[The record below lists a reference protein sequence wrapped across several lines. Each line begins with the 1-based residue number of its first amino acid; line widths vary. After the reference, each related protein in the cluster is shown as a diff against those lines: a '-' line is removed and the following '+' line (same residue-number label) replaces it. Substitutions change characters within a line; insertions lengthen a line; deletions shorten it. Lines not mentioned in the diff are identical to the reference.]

1 MATITIPST
10 LIQANT
16 LRRSPGTAVPD
27 FTHAE
32 ITLVDTNNQW
42 GTVVD
47 NTRHILRWG
56 LQMSTDGGQTWVW
69 GPVMQEEPFPGHPFG
84 LRRPHDGGMPM
95 ITTDRDDIPS
105 GVQVALA
112 IETDAQI
119 RLGATIVTT

>member
-1 MATITIPST
+1 VATITIPST

-16 LRRSPGTAVPD
+16 LRRSTGTVVPD

-42 GTVVD
+42 GATPD
-47 NTRHILRWG
+47 PTRHVVRWG
-56 LQMSTDGGQTWVW
+56 LQISTDGGQTWAW
-69 GPVMQEEPFPGHPFG
+69 GPVMQEEPNGGLPFG
-84 LRRPHDGGMPM
+84 SRSRTGGMPAL
-95 ITTDRDDIPS
+95 TVDRDDIPS

-119 RLGATIVTT
+119 RLGAAIVTA